1 MSTRAIAGGI
11 GALPVRV
18 VAEIGFTLFVIYL
31 LSGGSLPLGRAA
43 TGPGSSLD
51 QANPRLQALLALL
64 YLVSLVLTLKR
75 PRAWF
80 QATTSDL
87 GLLALL
93 GWTAA
98 SVMWSEAPEV
108 SFVRAAALLGTSSFG
123 VYFAVRYP
131 LEDQLRLLGL
141 GLGLVVL
148 YNAFLALT
156 QPGMITSGF
165 FSGGFDHKN
174 TLGKMMTL
182 ATIVFLCIA
191 GERRV
196 RILAIIAAAVSFALL
211 VSSGSATGLVVAL
224 TLVGMFPLLN
234 LLRGDVRLVVILG
247 IAGVLVLGIGAL
259 LVPQAVAVLAPA
271 LGRDVTL
278 TGRTELWPVLIEMIR
293 RRPWLG
299 YGYSAFW
306 SGDDGGLG
314 ISWQPTQAHNG
325 LLEVALSLGVVGLVL
340 FVIVCVRGVT
350 RSLLFLRQRGTAA
363 SFWPLMYFGFV
374 FLYNITEAT
383 TLGRNNILWVLFVTA
398 LITVSPAWLR
408 AGGHL
413 VRARTRQPRASHS
426 HCDRLPGIRGSAA
439 AHKDP
444 GP

>member
-11 GALPVRV
+11 GGLPVRV

-31 LSGGSLPLGRAA
+31 LSGGPLPLGRPAPD
-43 TGPGSSLD
+43 PGSSLD
-51 QANPRLQALLALL
+51 EGNIRVQAVLAVV
-64 YLVSLVLTLKR
+64 YFISLALTLKR
-75 PRAWF
+75 PRAWW

-131 LEDQLRLLGL
+131 LESQLRLLGL

-148 YNAFLALT
+148 YNVFLALT
-156 QPGMITSGF
+156 QLGLVA
-165 FSGGFDHKN
+165 GGYFQGSFDHKN
-174 TLGKMMTL
+174 SLAKMMTF
-182 ATIVFLCIA
+182 ATAVFLCLA
-191 GERRV
+191 GERRA
-196 RILAIIAAAVSFALL
+196 RILAILAGMVSFSL
-211 VSSGSATGLVVAL
+211 VVMSGSATGLVVVL
-224 TLVGMFPLLN
+224 TLACIFPLLR
-234 LLRGDVRLVVILG
+234 LLKADVRLVVILG
-247 IAGVLVLGIGAL
+247 IAGLLLLGIGAL
-259 LVPQAVAVLAPA
+259 LVPQAVALLAPA

-278 TGRTELWPVLIEMIR
+278 TGRTELWPVLIGMILQ
-293 RRPWLG
+293 RPWLG

-325 LLEVALSLGVVGLVL
+325 LLEVALALGLIGLVL
-340 FVIVCVRGVT
+340 FVIVCIRGVT
-350 RSLLFLRQRGTAA
+350 RSLLFIRQGGTAA

-374 FLYNITEAT
+374 VLYNITEAT
-383 TLGRNNILWVLFVTA
+383 TLGRNNILWVMFVSA

-408 AGGHL
+408 AGGNPGRSSRH
-413 VRARTRQPRASHS
+413 ARTSQLRALGLGLRSFT
-426 HCDRLPGIRGSAA
+426 RNAGQRGN
-439 AHKDP
+439 P
-444 GP
+444 